1 MTYNLP
7 LHPICK
13 YSCNCRSHEYLQSDF
28 STNHLHCGW
37 PLRDVMKI
45 EYAGSSTTPGPKC
58 RQSLPIQAFQQVELV
73 VGAEIID
80 IPPFG
85 IPSNPTEQK
94 KEKHNAGVRGAR
106 FNTIHAIICHL
117 YHDAPHM
124 LHTEKADP
132 CHRAVAKFTIS
143 KFNSPWTNWK
153 ISPKVS
159 GRLAVVVVPQTNSQ
173 ILPVFQQ
180 YAYKSYKE

>member
-13 YSCNCRSHEYLQSDF
+13 YSCNCRSYEYLQSDF

-58 RQSLPIQAFQQVELV
+58 RQSLLIQAFQQVELV

-80 IPPFG
+80 IPHLA
-85 IPSNPTEQK
+85 SHQTALSK
-94 KEKHNAGVRGAR
+94 KRETQRGGGGSKVQHD
-106 FNTIHAIICHL
+106 TCHL

-143 KFNSPWTNWK
+143 KFNSPWANWK
-153 ISPKVS
+153 IWP
-159 GRLAVVVVPQTNSQ
+159 RLVGA
-173 ILPVFQQ
+173 
-180 YAYKSYKE
+180 

>member
-13 YSCNCRSHEYLQSDF
+13 YSCNCRSYEYLQSDF

-37 PLRDVMKI
+37 PLRDVIKI

-85 IPSNPTEQK
+85 IPSNPTEQ
-94 KEKHNAGVRGAR
+94 RGAR
-106 FNTIHAIICHL
+106 FNTIHAI
-117 YHDAPHM
+117 YTMM
-124 LHTEKADP
+124 LHTCSTLRRQTLATERSRSLP
-132 CHRAVAKFTIS
+132 
-143 KFNSPWTNWK
+143 SPSSTL
-153 ISPKVS
+153 P
-159 GRLAVVVVPQTNSQ
+159 GRIGRFRPR
-173 ILPVFQQ
+173 
-180 YAYKSYKE
+180 